1 MYQQL
6 HLCVE
11 GLYVKGGKVL
21 LVKRGVEPFK
31 GSWHLVGGHV
41 DENETL
47 KEALRREFRE
57 ETNLS
62 VKVGDIIDARVEK
75 TFDRTKLIVLFRI
88 TGSQG
93 RIKLNGENTDYG
105 WFSKFPPTCVVDY
118 TEHMNCQIAPQKY
131 SN

>member
-62 VKVGDIIDARVEK
+62 VKIGGIIDSRVER
-75 TFDRTKLIVLFRI
+75 TFDRTKLIVLYRI

-93 RIKLNGENTDYG
+93 RIRLNGENVDYG
-105 WFSKFPPTCVVDY
+105 WFNKFPANCVHDY
-118 TEHMNCQIAPQKY
+118 TDHMYCQNAPQKY
-131 SN
+131 AN